1 MDRTRRRARLAA
13 FREIAAKIPPDA
25 SIAATSREVPH
36 LSNRGNACS
45 LQIGYFDAD
54 YILVRRKLVSGKEP
68 ARKYYEEALASGR
81 YEKLASKNIFVLWKR
96 GDEAEAQE

>member
-1 MDRTRRRARLAA
+1 LAA
-13 FREIAAKIPPDA
+13 FRELATRISPDA

-36 LSNRGNACS
+36 LSNRKHAYS

-68 ARKYYEEALASGR
+68 ARKHYEEALASGR
-81 YEKLASKNIFVLWKR
+81 YRKLASKNIFVLWKR
-96 GDEAEAQE
+96 SDEVEAQE